1 MVSIGPWQYNFT
13 SEKEQLLYNS
23 NKNSWSQSVCYLEV
37 SLYKELNKDSD
48 SLVTNCKLPY
58 YIQGT
63 HLVATKQFK
72 SNAFQNWLSHVSIIH
87 TNTSYVKSQSD
98 KHTVSMLFDK
108 YDGHEHIV
116 HTLTSIFSCDQ

>member
-63 HLVATKQFK
+63 HLVATKQIYLQIK
-72 SNAFQNWLSHVSIIH
+72 CIPKLVISCEYYSYKYKLHKVTIRQAHGIH
-87 TNTSYVKSQSD
+87 A
-98 KHTVSMLFDK
+98 L
-108 YDGHEHIV
+108 
-116 HTLTSIFSCDQ
+116 